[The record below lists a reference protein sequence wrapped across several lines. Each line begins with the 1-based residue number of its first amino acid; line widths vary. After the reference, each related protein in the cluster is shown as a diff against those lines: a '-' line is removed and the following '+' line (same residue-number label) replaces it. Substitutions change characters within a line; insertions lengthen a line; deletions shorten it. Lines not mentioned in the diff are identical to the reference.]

1 MLGCVVS
8 LLYWPSDGRHMKR
21 GIRRRDRSYGVT
33 MRSALAVEDLG
44 QGPAVVLVHGLGGW
58 RDVWATSA
66 ASLRAAG
73 FRVITYD
80 QRGHGDSADV
90 DPPWSIVNLADD
102 LLAVL
107 DGVGL
112 ARASIVGHSMGGRAM
127 FDFVLR
133 HPDRVS
139 GIVAVGA
146 HSEAPRPPY
155 RAVLETVREVT
166 ARSGVSGFRRAFED
180 AGEIPDRVA
189 HDPAFAAWFEDR
201 FSHNRPAMIV
211 AALDAILSMPT
222 LTGRLNEIRR
232 PMLSVVG
239 ERDLNFLELAGHY
252 AKVVAGCRTE
262 VLPGCAHYPM
272 VDAPDAFV
280 DVLVTFLHAAAP

>member
-1 MLGCVVS
+1 MAASCRCYIGLAMAATYSQGF
-8 LLYWPSDGRHMKR
+8 
-21 GIRRRDRSYGVT
+21 RDATGPIGVT
-33 MRSALAVEDLG
+33 TRSALAVDDSG

-58 RDVWATSA
+58 RDVWATCA
-66 ASLRAAG
+66 VALRAAG
-73 FRVITYD
+73 HRVIAYD

-90 DPPWSIVNLADD
+90 DPPWSITDLADD

-107 DGVGL
+107 DTAGL
-112 ARASIVGHSMGGRAM
+112 ARACIVGHSMGGRAM

-133 HPDRVS
+133 HPERVS

-155 RAVLETVREVT
+155 RAVLETVRE
-166 ARSGVSGFRRAFED
+166 AASRSGVPGFRRAFEE
-180 AGEIPDRVA
+180 AGEIPDRVT
-189 HDPAFAAWFEDR
+189 HDAAFAAWFEER
-201 FSHNRPAMIV
+201 FSRNRPAMIV

-252 AKVVAGCRTE
+252 AEVVAGCRTE

-280 DVLVTFLHAAAP
+280 DVLLAFLHAAEP